1 MAEKASANL
10 LRTIDLFTSFGHD
23 EITEIA
29 GHMNIRSCKR
39 GEVILNEEDTT
50 EYMYFVLDGKVKVF
64 NTTPDGK
71 ESILA
76 VHGPGQFFGELAL
89 LDGKTAPATVSALES
104 SRVALLN
111 RADFRDLLFTQPK
124 FLEGILGIFCARL
137 RDAWTRV
144 KMLNYKN
151 ASQRIRLLLMMLAEQ
166 NGAETAEGLTLD
178 IKLTHQ
184 NIADMAGLTRESV
197 TRVLDRWQRDGV
209 IAVHEKRL
217 TILNRDF
224 LHEDFDMV

>member
-10 LRTIDLFTSFGHD
+10 LRTIELFTSFGHD

-29 GHMNIRSCKR
+29 GRMNIRSCKR

-50 EYMYFVLDGKVKVF
+50 EYMYFVL
-64 NTTPDGK
+64 DGK

-89 LDGKTAPATVSALES
+89 LDGKTAPATVSALEA

-111 RADFRDLLFTQPK
+111 RVDFRDLLFTQPR

-144 KMLNYKN
+144 KMLSYKN

-224 LHEDFDMV
+224 LHEDFDVV